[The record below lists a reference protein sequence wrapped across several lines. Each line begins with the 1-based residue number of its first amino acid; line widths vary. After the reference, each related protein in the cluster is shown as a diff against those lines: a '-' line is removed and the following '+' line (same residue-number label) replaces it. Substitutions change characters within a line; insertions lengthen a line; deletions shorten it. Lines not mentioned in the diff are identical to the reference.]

1 MGKLIMLGPYGHR
14 EIEWDLEA
22 VEAGDPEAEA
32 AIREAERILEEAWT
46 RGSVAFRVGVLD
58 QPAERLE
65 AFDRT
70 AEQILVVPQ
79 IAGG

>member
-1 MGKLIMLGPYGHR
+1 MGKLIILGSYGHR
-14 EIEWDLEA
+14 EFEWDLEA
-22 VEAGDPEAEA
+22 AETGDPEAA
-32 AIREAERILEEAWT
+32 AAGREAERILEEAHR
-46 RGSVAFRVGVLD
+46 RGGTAFRVEAPD